1 MRTHD
6 INSNCIGIYSAD
18 KKVLQVA
25 LTVTDHKILV
35 ILLKAIVYP
44 KFGFWKHEFQI
55 FIFSSLFTM
64 YSNITSLVSDYLVRF
79 AITTP
84 KNPIFEYVLSR
95 LATSLLISTTYVYHH
110 SAHGSKNNVIK
121 SNSRQ

>member
-35 ILLKAIVYP
+35 ILLKATVYL
-44 KFGFWKHEFQI
+44 KFGFWKHKFQI
-55 FIFSSLFTM
+55 GINFFQFIHNVFKYHKPCICSLP
-64 YSNITSLVSDYLVRF
+64 SLHPKTQYL
-79 AITTP
+79 
-84 KNPIFEYVLSR
+84 
-95 LATSLLISTTYVYHH
+95 ST
-110 SAHGSKNNVIK
+110 K
-121 SNSRQ
+121 

>member
-55 FIFSSLFTM
+55 FIFSSVFTM
-64 YSNITSLVSDYLVRF
+64 Y
-79 AITTP
+79 
-84 KNPIFEYVLSR
+84 
-95 LATSLLISTTYVYHH
+95 LISSVCHHYTTKPNIRVCT
-110 SAHGSKNNVIK
+110 K
-121 SNSRQ
+121 

>member
-64 YSNITSLVSDYLVRF
+64 YSNIISPVSAVC
-79 AITTP
+79 
-84 KNPIFEYVLSR
+84 
-95 LATSLLISTTYVYHH
+95 HH
-110 SAHGSKNNVIK
+110 YTQKPNIRVCTK
-121 SNSRQ
+121 